1 MHWVLNSGPSGT
13 FFVLGNTP
21 ASTYM
26 LAVNPENMVNEF
38 WVLQSES
45 AKKSRGNLFRIQV
58 VEVWDAVAELIRLAD
73 RNSPEALRLGDD
85 SQK

>member
-1 MHWVLNSGPSGT
+1 
-13 FFVLGNTP
+13 
-21 ASTYM
+21 
-26 LAVNPENMVNEF
+26 MVNEF